1 MTRFAATL
9 AVLTALAAW
18 AGAQSNPTAPLA
30 GEQLKL
36 FQSNRELLES
46 LVEHGVELANADTP
60 VAKVKACRASAKD
73 LGRALRDAADR
84 DDPDRVAE
92 LGDHLAAVIRHG
104 LAPTLDA
111 ARRVVPAGTAA
122 EAELAE
128 QARAA
133 TDDAKAFEL
142 SIPALGKVG
151 ASAKAKDARAKLQL
165 AGEALQAPEP
175 RNP

>member
-9 AVLTALAAW
+9 AILTAFAAW
-18 AGAQSNPTAPLA
+18 AGAQSNPSAPLA
-30 GEQLKL
+30 AEQLRL
-36 FQSNRELLES
+36 FQSNRELLEN
-46 LVEHGVELANADTP
+46 LVEHSVELANADTP

-92 LGDHLAAVIRHG
+92 LGDYLAAVLRHG
-104 LAPTLDA
+104 LAPA
-111 ARRVVPAGTAA
+111 INEARRTIPAGTAA

-133 TDDAKAFEL
+133 TEDAKAFEL

-151 ASAKAKDARAKLQL
+151 ASAKAKDARAKLQH
-165 AGEALQAPEP
+165 AGEALKTPEQ